1 MNKGQKIHTRISPT
15 ISGLFIGISIL
26 IIGIL
31 LIGLQHQVRKKNQ
44 EAETRIVL
52 ESIAQSFQYSIREV
66 NSIALLLSQVV
77 DDRGNVADFDETAS
91 ILMEKYNSVN
101 VLELIRNG
109 FVTHIYPLE
118 GYEDILGYDLYTNE
132 RIKLELFKSANNN
145 DIFFFGTCTTY

>member
-1 MNKGQKIHTRISPT
+1 MYKRQLVDRITAPS
-15 ISGLFIGISIL
+15 
-26 IIGIL
+26 
-31 LIGLQHQVRKKNQ
+31 QKKNQ

-109 FVTHIYPLE
+109 FVAHIYPLE

-132 RIKLELFKSANNN
+132 RIKL
-145 DIFFFGTCTTY
+145 